1 MTEEYKIITI
11 VLSDYNSERRQMKK
25 NILNTFVLLT
35 LISLTMP
42 TSAQIRIP
50 DKFDARQIQTLYD
63 ENQAYFKSAD
73 YMLDSLLNIPYEKRQ
88 YYIPMIHEL
97 RIVPHK
103 VTSHPQII
111 IWKNKKPTVIA
122 PQLKEYAE
130 KYLDKLPASFYP
142 FLDPDEWKQPETQKI
157 RDVIGNVNYDD
168 IGILSS
174 EETKPNPDYKAK
186 TLEEA
191 FPISEETK
199 KSYTQT
205 IFKQG
210 EIERY
215 IDTLNDLPD
224 FIYQKDIELAS
235 QLRDFIKGDN
245 ITTVMAWPFREWVNF
260 INQTDQAEAF
270 SQFIRNHGWKN
281 TMEFAEKADIV
292 LKATRVNK
300 MLLTDA
306 IALHGLRKQ
315 YPIRPNEKLLP
326 IQMIAEMYNAKAGD
340 VLFVEKYVNELEKIY
355 NDDIFIHFGMPI
367 SLD

>member
-1 MTEEYKIITI
+1 
-11 VLSDYNSERRQMKK
+11 MKK
-25 NILNTFVLLT
+25 YTFITYVFIGTIGFIQPL
-35 LISLTMP
+35 
-42 TSAQIRIP
+42 SAQIKIP
-50 DKFDARQIQTLYD
+50 DNLDARQIQTMYD
-63 ENQAYFKSAD
+63 ENQDYFKSAD

-103 VTSHPQII
+103 VTSHPQILF
-111 IWKNKKPTVIA
+111 WKNKKPTVIA

-142 FLDPDEWKQPETQKI
+142 FLDPDEWKQPETRKI
-157 RDVIGNVNYDD
+157 QDVIGYIDYDNID
-168 IGILSS
+168 ILPAA
-174 EETKPNPDYKAK
+174 TNPPNPDYKTK
-186 TLEEA
+186 TLKEA
-191 FPISEETK
+191 FPISEKTK

-205 IFKQG
+205 IFQEG
-210 EIERY
+210 DVERY
-215 IDTLNDLPD
+215 IETLNDLPD
-224 FIYQKDIELAS
+224 FIYKEDNKFAS

-260 INQTDQAEAF
+260 INQTDHAEEF
-270 SQFIRNHGWKN
+270 SQFICNHGWKN
-281 TMEFAEKADIV
+281 TMEFAQKGDII

-315 YPIRPNEKLLP
+315 YPIRPNEKLIP
-326 IQMIAEMYNAKAGD
+326 IQMIAEMYNAQPGD
-340 VLFVEKYVNELEKIY
+340 VLFVEKQVNELEKIY
-355 NDDIFIHFGMPI
+355 NDDIFIHFGLPI